1 MYLTAEEL
9 PKFLDLFKDYSSFN
23 TIILVLLYTGMRS
36 WECLGLQWEDIDFK
50 QRKIH
55 IRHTLT
61 DVGGKHFLTTPKTAT
76 SIRDSY
82 MNDNLVALLK
92 STE

>member
-36 WECLGLQWEDIDFK
+36 
-50 QRKIH
+50 
-55 IRHTLT
+55 
-61 DVGGKHFLTTPKTAT
+61 
-76 SIRDSY
+76 
-82 MNDNLVALLK
+82 
-92 STE
+92 

>member
-1 MYLTAEEL
+1 
-9 PKFLDLFKDYSSFN
+9 
-23 TIILVLLYTGMRS
+23 MRS
-36 WECLGLQWEDIDFK
+36 GECLGLQWEDVDFE

-61 DVGGKHFLTTPKTAT
+61 DVGGNHFLTTPKTAT
-76 SIRDSY
+76 SIRDLY

-92 STE
+92 KHRIELNKWTAERKQRQDKKANDK